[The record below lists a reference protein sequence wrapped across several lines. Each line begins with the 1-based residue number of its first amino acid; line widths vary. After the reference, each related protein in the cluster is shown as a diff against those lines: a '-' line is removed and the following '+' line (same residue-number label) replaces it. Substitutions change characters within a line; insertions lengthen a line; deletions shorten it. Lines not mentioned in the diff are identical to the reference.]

1 MKLFAF
7 ILFFLLP
14 SLLLKAQDFNIE
26 WGELVP
32 RKGVLIEVLPK
43 QANEFYTLRWTGG
56 RLFGHYAVSAY
67 EGLKA
72 GNQGN
77 IKMYAENSMANFEG
91 VETIGGNFVVFLSD
105 KKDGKNHFYMQAYG
119 PELTP
124 KGDAKPLASYD
135 LSGGGSKGW
144 FQFRQSPDNNFMGVI
159 WEIPGKGAIR
169 DKYGFVVYDSSMQVV
184 NEGEY
189 PLPFASKDVE
199 IFSHHIASNGDY
211 FMAIAEY
218 DPEDK
223 GGIFRNKS
231 NYKALHI
238 YHIGPDGLQDFAMD
252 IHGRRVNALAM
263 SSDEN
268 KVFTITGTYSSQD
281 GKGETGVFYQ
291 RIDFENGKVLSEGF
305 RPFEKDFIME
315 GWSDRDVRRAEKRED
330 VGKGQPQ
337 MSNFVMREAV
347 LMNDGSM
354 VGTMEQYYIQT
365 RTYSDARTGQM
376 STTYYY
382 YYNDIVVF
390 KINPEGEFDW
400 LEKIRKYQVSTNDG
414 GPFSSYEVFLK
425 DSKMYFI
432 FNDNVENYDEK
443 GSFTNPERIHVTSY
457 TKRKNV
463 VALVEVDLA
472 SGGQKRSTFFDRNE
486 VNTLAVPKLFKVNKK
501 DKEVLI
507 YTILGKKE
515 KFGKLNYD

>member
-1 MKLFAF
+1 MK
-7 ILFFLLP
+7 FLSCIALV
-14 SLLLKAQDFNIE
+14 LLTSVYLRAQDFQLE
-26 WGELVP
+26 WGEMVP
-32 RKGVLIEVLPK
+32 KKGVLLQVLPK
-43 QANEFYTLRWTGG
+43 QTNEFYTLRWAGG
-56 RLFGHYAVSAY
+56 RLFGHYTVSTY

-72 GNQGN
+72 GKQGN
-77 IKMYAENSMANFEG
+77 IRMYAENSMANFEG

-105 KKDGKNHFYMQAYG
+105 KKDGKNHFYMQAYDA
-119 PELTP
+119 ELAP
-124 KGDAKPLASYD
+124 KGDAKVLASYD

-144 FQFRQSPDNNFMGVI
+144 FQFRRSPDNNYMGVI
-159 WEIPGKGAIR
+159 WEIPGKATTR
-169 DKYGFVVYDSSMQVV
+169 DKYGFVVYDSTMTIV

-218 DPEDK
+218 DPDDK
-223 GGIFRNKS
+223 GGLFRNKS

-238 YHIGPDGLQDFAMD
+238 YHISPDGLQDFTMD

-263 SSDEN
+263 TSDEN
-268 KVFTITGTYSSQD
+268 KIFTITGTYSSQD

-291 RIDFENGKVLSEGF
+291 RINFENDQVLSEGF

-330 VGKGQPQ
+330 DGKGQPQ

-347 LMNDGSM
+347 ILSDGSM
-354 VGTMEQYYIQT
+354 VGTMEQYFIQT
-365 RTYSDARTGQM
+365 RTYSDARTGQL

-382 YYNDIVVF
+382 YYNDIIVF
-390 KINPEGEFDW
+390 KINPEGEFDF

-425 DSKMYFI
+425 DSSMYFI
-432 FNDNVENYDEK
+432 FNDNVDNYDEN

-463 VALVEVDLA
+463 VALVEIDMR
-472 SGGQKRSTFFDRNE
+472 SGTQNRTTFFDRNE
-486 VNTLAVPKLFKVNKK
+486 VNTLAVPKLFKVNRE
-501 DKEVLI
+501 DHEVLI
-507 YTILGKKE
+507 YTILGRKE